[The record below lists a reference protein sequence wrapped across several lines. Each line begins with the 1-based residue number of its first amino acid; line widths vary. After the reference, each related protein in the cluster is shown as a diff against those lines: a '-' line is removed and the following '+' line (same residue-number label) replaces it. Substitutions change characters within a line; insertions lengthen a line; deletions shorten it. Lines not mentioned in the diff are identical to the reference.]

1 MILYDLKFWTH
12 LNLRYVCPKT
22 MTEIEKCIIGC
33 TADYDCPK
41 NKICSKKEKGKWSSQ
56 NQVDE

>member
-1 MILYDLKFWTH
+1 MNLHDLRFWTH

-22 MTEIEKCIIGC
+22 MTEIEKCIVGC

-41 NKICSKKEKGKWSSQ
+41 NKVCSKKEKGK
-56 NQVDE
+56 